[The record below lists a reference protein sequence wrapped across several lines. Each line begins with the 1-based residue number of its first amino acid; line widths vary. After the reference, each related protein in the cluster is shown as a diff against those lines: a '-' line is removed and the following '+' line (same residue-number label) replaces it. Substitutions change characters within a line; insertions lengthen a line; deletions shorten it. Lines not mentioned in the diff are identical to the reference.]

1 LTFAEHR
8 CLAFALLYLA
18 RQPFFLTQTYTNPM
32 KCFPT
37 SPKQLSVYG
46 AAAVLFFQM
55 ACSSPKIAHVS
66 NSPQQQP
73 VTQAMLP
80 ADAFSNA
87 DELTA
92 TTDQLSD
99 EPAAAATQNR
109 VTSIPA
115 SAYATAQ
122 QMQLEQNK
130 MANAVKATK
139 KMKSPLVKM
148 ALKAAVKK
156 VEKAQKKFDI
166 RKDKK
171 ANALDP
177 TIRTGILIGV
187 LGLALI
193 IIGAIV
199 ANGGLLYTLGSI
211 ALTVGLVVII
221 LAALDVI

>member
-1 LTFAEHR
+1 
-8 CLAFALLYLA
+8 
-18 RQPFFLTQTYTNPM
+18 M
-32 KCFPT
+32 KCFLT

-55 ACSSPKIAHVS
+55 ACSSPKIAQVS
-66 NSPQQQP
+66 ASDSPQQQP

-80 ADAFSNA
+80 SDAFSNA

-92 TTDQLSD
+92 TADQLSD
-99 EPAAAATQNR
+99 QPAAAATQNR
-109 VTSIPA
+109 VTSVPA

-130 MANAVKATK
+130 MASAVKATK
-139 KMKSPLVKM
+139 KVKSPLVKM

>member
-1 LTFAEHR
+1 
-8 CLAFALLYLA
+8 
-18 RQPFFLTQTYTNPM
+18 M

-46 AAAVLFFQM
+46 AVTVLFFQL
-55 ACSSPKIAHVS
+55 ACSSPKIAQVS
-66 NSPQQQP
+66 TSDSFQQQP
-73 VTQAMLP
+73 VTEATLSP
-80 ADAFSNA
+80 GTISDA

-92 TTDQLSD
+92 TANTISD
-99 EPAAAATQNR
+99 EPAAAATQTR
-109 VTSIPA
+109 ITSTPA
-115 SAYATAQ
+115 SAYETAQ
-122 QMQLEQNK
+122 QMQAEQTK
-130 MANAVKATK
+130 SANAVQAAK
-139 KMKSPLVKM
+139 KVKSPFVKM

-156 VEKAQKKFDI
+156 VEKAHKKFDI

-177 TIRTGILIGV
+177 DIRTGILIGV

-193 IIGAIV
+193 IVGAII
-199 ANGGLLYTLGSI
+199 ADGGLLYTLGSI